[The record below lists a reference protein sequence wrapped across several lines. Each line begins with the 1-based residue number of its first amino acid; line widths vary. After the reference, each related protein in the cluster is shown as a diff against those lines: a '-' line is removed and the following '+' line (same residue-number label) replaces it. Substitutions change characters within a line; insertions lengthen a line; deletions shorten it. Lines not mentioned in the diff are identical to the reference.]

1 MKFAHSV
8 SICVT
13 PKFIVLLAAMGLVV
27 AGAAPKAAGQGQT
40 GFTYNGI
47 ARLVYSDTDL
57 GTSGDSTYVQF
68 VHDSGATH
76 VAISIEWFVQSQS
89 GTTIAPSSTQSATD
103 AQIIA
108 SIQQYHTL
116 GIKVFLKPQVD
127 LIDYSVWRGEL
138 APSSVSDWF
147 ASYQAY
153 IVHYAQLAQQYNVE
167 GLSIGTELKSL
178 SGSDN
183 LSYWETLISAV
194 RAAYSGPIVYG
205 ANATGAKDEFTTVSF
220 WSLVDIIGVDG
231 YFGLTDQDDPTVSQL
246 ESAWTD
252 SSSTYTGAGF
262 NAVAALKNLASQYGK
277 PLVFAEIGYES
288 TPGTN
293 EQPYNYSLSDGYD
306 PTEQADCYTA
316 FFEVFSQETSW
327 MKGVFWVDLQLPV
340 PGADD
345 PGYVMYGKPAGTVM
359 TQWFGGA
366 NYTLAPA
373 APTLS
378 VTQGSN
384 ATDTITVTPAGG
396 FTGSVTLAAT
406 GLPTGVTAAFATNP
420 ASSTSVL
427 TVTATSMA
435 ATGAATVTITGTSGA
450 LTASTTIGLTV
461 AGEPTF
467 AVSGPAITVA
477 PGATTGNTST
487 ITVAPSN
494 GFKGTINLSCSIS
507 PAAANNPATCS
518 VSPASV
524 TISGTATQTSM
535 LTVTTTA
542 PTNAENRTKR
552 LFWPSAGGTALA
564 LVFFFGIPRRRR
576 NWPAMLGLLVFFVS
590 LGAMGCGGSSS
601 GGGNSGTTPGT
612 YTVTVTGASG
622 ATTETGTLTLTV
634 Q

>member
-1 MKFAHSV
+1 
-8 SICVT
+8 
-13 PKFIVLLAAMGLVV
+13 
-27 AGAAPKAAGQGQT
+27 
-40 GFTYNGI
+40 
-47 ARLVYSDTDL
+47 
-57 GTSGDSTYVQF
+57 
-68 VHDSGATH
+68 
-76 VAISIEWFVQSQS
+76 
-89 GTTIAPSSTQSATD
+89 
-103 AQIIA
+103 
-108 SIQQYHTL
+108 L

-153 IVHYAQLAQQYNVE
+153 IVHYAQLAQQYNVD
-167 GLSIGTELKSL
+167 GFSIGTELKSL

-183 LSYWETLISAV
+183 LPYWESLISAV

-205 ANATGAKDEFTTVSF
+205 ANATGADDEFTTVSF

-262 NAVAALKNLASQYGK
+262 NAVTALKDLASKYSK

-288 TPGTN
+288 TAGTN
-293 EQPYNYSLSDGYD
+293 EQPYNYGLSDGYD
-306 PTEQADCYTA
+306 PTEQAACYTA
-316 FFEVFSQETSW
+316 FFEVFSQQTSW

-340 PGADD
+340 PGAYD

-359 TQWFGGA
+359 TQWYGGA
-366 NYTLAPA
+366 NYTLAPT

-384 ATDTITVTPAGG
+384 ATDTITVTPADG

-406 GLPTGVTAAFATNP
+406 GLPTGVTATFAPNP
-420 ASSTSVL
+420 ATSTSVL
-427 TVTATSMA
+427 TLTATST
-435 ATGAATVTITGTSGA
+435 ATVGGPVAVTITGTSGT
-450 LTASTTIGLTV
+450 LTASTAISLTV
-461 AGEPTF
+461 TAITPPGFTLWASPASLTVVQGSNGSSNISVTGAGGFTGSVTLAAPAPLPEGVTAAFATNPTTGSSVLTLTASSTATVGGPVTVTISGTSGLLSATTTIALTVTGEPTF

-494 GFKGTINLSCSIS
+494 GFTGTINLSCSIS
-507 PAAANNPATCS
+507 PTAASNPATCS
-518 VSPASV
+518 LSPASV
-524 TISGTATQTSM
+524 TISGTTTQTSM
-535 LTVTTTA
+535 LTVTTMAATS
-542 PTNAENRTKR
+542 AENRTKR

-564 LVFFFGIPRRRR
+564 VVFFFGIPRRR
-576 NWPAMLGLLVFFVS
+576 NWLAMLGLLVFCVS

-601 GGGNSGTTPGT
+601 GGGNSGTTPGM
-612 YTVTVTGASG
+612 YTVVVAGTSG
-622 ATTETGTLTLTV
+622 TTTETATVTLTV